1 MGTPKISKLEEPLT
15 GAPPRSI
22 RGIAQLSTGLEAMAS
37 RLEAPPNLLLPLC
50 LSHFTNAADCLALCL
65 GRLIS
70 SCPNP
75 TNMPRSNICVY
86 ILTMAILKGV
96 LEDINLPCL
105 PSCLVC
111 LAPGSTGWLPLNRL
125 TNFQART
132 GWLSACCVW
141 RCSRHLCRS
150 RLIYLSI
157 YLCFRFCIL
166 SMSVLLRIQTDHLL
180 VKRA

>member
-1 MGTPKISKLEEPLT
+1 MGTPNISKLEEPLT

-50 LSHFTNAADCLALCL
+50 LSHFTYAADCLALCL

-75 TNMPRSNICVY
+75 TNMPRSNIYVY

-96 LEDINLPCL
+96 LEDINLPCFSSRL
-105 PSCLVC
+105 
-111 LAPGSTGWLPLNRL
+111 LAPGSAGWLPLNWL
-125 TNFQART
+125 TSSALCQAASLAVYMP
-132 GWLSACCVW
+132 G
-141 RCSRHLCRS
+141 
-150 RLIYLSI
+150 
-157 YLCFRFCIL
+157 
-166 SMSVLLRIQTDHLL
+166 
-180 VKRA
+180 VKL

>member
-1 MGTPKISKLEEPLT
+1 
-15 GAPPRSI
+15 
-22 RGIAQLSTGLEAMAS
+22 MAS

-50 LSHFTNAADCLALCL
+50 LSHFTYAADCLALCL

-111 LAPGSTGWLPLNRL
+111 LAPGWLPLNRL
-125 TNFQART
+125 TNCQART

-157 YLCFRFCIL
+157 GYYLIIYVSIYL
-166 SMSVLLRIQTDHLL
+166 SMFPVLYIFDVSFSTDFI
-180 VKRA
+180 